1 MEWTKR
7 CLLPVK
13 KLTSSKKFCNQ
24 VFDIFGESI
33 VKAHSNFF
41 KDKDEL
47 YKLSVAEPDSKS
59 DSNRQYHGADLSPHA
74 VVMHNTPVKKNLI

>member
-74 VVMHNTPVKKNLI
+74 VVMYNTPVKKKS